1 MIFHWHV
8 LLSARMCH
16 TSAMSKERNA
26 QKSIDF
32 EVDTFL
38 GLHRMHK
45 MPVCPRGAAHTLTT
59 AQCPAPADT
68 FSLLSAPGQ
77 ISQTNIFQS
86 QETSHTSIL
95 LNRLLAHSFESADKA
110 DWISINKTIQFPCQY
125 FTLHPHSL
133 LCFGS
138 KHDISDDSR
147 RQAMVPLVLFQ
158 PTGFP
163 FHYFAFCQLSQTKA

>member
-1 MIFHWHV
+1 MEIVYCSIQGSLRLCV
-8 LLSARMCH
+8 LVWASHGMQITSREHNPPCHDIPLTCAFVCSGMCY

-26 QKSIDF
+26 QKGIDF
-32 EVDTFL
+32 EVETFL

-59 AQCPAPADT
+59 AQCSAPADT

-86 QETSHTSIL
+86 QENSHTSIL
-95 LNRLLAHSFESADKA
+95 WNRLLAHSFESADKA

-133 LCFGS
+133 FWI
-138 KHDISDDSR
+138 K
-147 RQAMVPLVLFQ
+147 
-158 PTGFP
+158 TW
-163 FHYFAFCQLSQTKA
+163 Y